1 MQLCRCVF
9 ASIKKFI
16 ERSRRFLSTHQL
28 GILGIVSLTPLAAYY
43 YQFGKADIS
52 DDPEDWANF
61 GDYIGG
67 VYSVLMTIVA
77 VYLTRKLERKDA
89 MSYRRKQALGDIY
102 QQFVRMQD
110 STSHQLAKNATRF
123 LAMVEMQ
130 RLNLTESQIQRCQ
143 MLGDYFI
150 CVASNS
156 RDRDIN
162 YEDEMKEALFNAY
175 NIE

>member
-1 MQLCRCVF
+1 MCSYIF
-9 ASIKKFI
+9 ASIKQVFG
-16 ERSRRFLSTHQL
+16 RVMRFLNMHQL
-28 GILGIVSLTPLAAYY
+28 GVLGIVSLIPLAAYY

-67 VYSVLMTIVA
+67 VYSVLITIVA

-89 MSYRRKQALGDIY
+89 MSNRRKQTLDDIY
-102 QQFVRMQD
+102 QQFVKMQNCP
-110 STSHQLAKNATRF
+110 SHLLAKSATKF
-123 LAMVEMQ
+123 LAMVEKQ

-150 CVASNS
+150 CVASKS
-156 RDRDIN
+156 RNRDMN
-162 YEDEMKEALFNAY
+162 YENEMKVALFNAY
-175 NIE
+175 NLE